1 MLTAVLIDLAPF
13 LTIFMIFI
21 FVFTLVFIIMEADF
35 DAEDYAGVP
44 QFMRIM
50 I

>member
-1 MLTAVLIDLAPF
+1 MLTAVMIDLAPF

-21 FVFTLVFIIMEADF
+21 IVFSMIIIIMEAEVD
-35 DAEDYAGVP
+35 DGDYQGIP
-44 QFMRIM
+44 KIIRIM